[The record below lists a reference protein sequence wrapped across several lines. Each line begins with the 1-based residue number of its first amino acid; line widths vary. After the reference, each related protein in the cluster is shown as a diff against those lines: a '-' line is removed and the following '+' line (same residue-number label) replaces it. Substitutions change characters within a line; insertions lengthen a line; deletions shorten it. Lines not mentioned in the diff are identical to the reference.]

1 MMKKYI
7 TLCTLASL
15 FLCGCS
21 TTEQLAKNMSAKNM
35 IGEGFFA
42 LTRISTTNPETGLP
56 EIRTLIVSG
65 KLQTILKDA
74 TLLSYTRN
82 RSASVF
88 NAESITEQEQL
99 TISLPPGQ
107 KMADTLAQLSALM
120 AGKKSVS
127 GE

>member
-1 MMKKYI
+1 MHAFFSVSLRLQHHRSAGKKYERKKSDWGRI
-7 TLCTLASL
+7 FSL
-15 FLCGCS
+15 S
-21 TTEQLAKNMSAKNM
+21 
-35 IGEGFFA
+35 
-42 LTRISTTNPETGLP
+42 RISTTNPKTGLP

-74 TLLSYTRN
+74 NLLSYTRN

-99 TISLPPGQ
+99 TLSLPPGQ
-107 KMADTLAQLSALM
+107 RMADTLAQLSALM
-120 AGKKSVS
+120 AEKKSIS

>member
-1 MMKKYI
+1 MKAI
-7 TLCTLASL
+7 LTSCTLSFL

-21 TTEQLAKNMSAKNM
+21 TTGQLAKNMSAKNL
-35 IGEGFFA
+35 IGEGFFS
-42 LTRISTTNPETGLP
+42 LSRISTTNPETGLP

-74 TLLSYTRN
+74 NLLSYTRN

-99 TISLPPGQ
+99 TLSLPPGQ
-107 KMADTLAQLSALM
+107 RMADTLTQLSALI
-120 AGKKSVS
+120 AEKKSIS

>member
-1 MMKKYI
+1 MKVI
-7 TLCTLASL
+7 LTICALSFL
-15 FLCGCS
+15 FLCGCG
-21 TTEQLAKNMSAKNM
+21 TTGQLAKNMSAKNL
-35 IGEGFFA
+35 IGEGFFS

-74 TLLSYTRN
+74 NLFSYTRN

-88 NAESITEQEQL
+88 NAESISEQEQL

-107 KMADTLAQLSALM
+107 RMADTLAQLSALI
-120 AGKKSVS
+120 AEKKSIS

>member
-88 NAESITEQEQL
+88 NASSVTTQEQL
-99 TISLPPGQ
+99 TISLPPG
-107 KMADTLAQLSALM
+107 KDMAAVCAALE
-120 AGKKSVS
+120 KILPK
-127 GE
+127 EK

>member
-1 MMKKYI
+1 MKAI
-7 TLCTLASL
+7 LTSCTLSFL

-21 TTEQLAKNMSAKNM
+21 TTGQLAKNMSAKNL
-35 IGEGFFA
+35 IGEGFFS
-42 LTRISTTNPETGLP
+42 LSRISTTNPETGLP

-74 TLLSYTRN
+74 NLLSYTRN

-99 TISLPPGQ
+99 TLSLSPGQ
-107 KMADTLAQLSALM
+107 RMADTLAQLSALM
-120 AGKKSVS
+120 A
-127 GE
+127 ERIP

>member
-1 MMKKYI
+1 MKAI
-7 TLCTLASL
+7 LTSCTLSFL

-21 TTEQLAKNMSAKNM
+21 TTGQLAKNMSAKNL
-35 IGEGFFA
+35 IGEGFFS
-42 LTRISTTNPETGLP
+42 LSRISTTNPETSLP

-74 TLLSYTRN
+74 NLLSYTRN

-99 TISLPPGQ
+99 TLSLPPGQ
-107 KMADTLAQLSALM
+107 RMADTLAQISALM
-120 AGKKSVS
+120 AEKKSIS

>member
-1 MMKKYI
+1 MKAI
-7 TLCTLASL
+7 LTTGALSFL

-35 IGEGFFA
+35 IGEGFFS
-42 LTRISTTNPETGLP
+42 LSRISTTNPETGLP

-65 KLQTILKDA
+65 KLQSILKDA
-74 TLLSYTRN
+74 NLLSYSRN

-88 NAESITEQEQL
+88 NAESISEQEEL

-120 AGKKSVS
+120 TEKKSIS